1 MIFRGDNGLI
11 QVNFSGNSLKPSSFK
26 LSVWNLPCYFQIRK
40 DIVADVIP
48 NSVLVWNVQ
57 TDAVHLLRV
66 FAWQNGYEFG
76 VLFCAM
82 KGLISRLG

>member
-1 MIFRGDNGLI
+1 
-11 QVNFSGNSLKPSSFK
+11 
-26 LSVWNLPCYFQIRK
+26 VWNLPCYFQIRK
-40 DIVADVIP
+40 DIVADLIP

-66 FAWQNGYEFG
+66 FAWQNGYEYG

-82 KGLISRLG
+82 KGLISRLGWGLPPAFDAGCTEHRPFVFRELPV